1 MKFIINE
8 TQYQRIFETKEYM
21 DALLDKISSEGMS
34 SLSKIEREALERMSR
49 GEELTPEDMLSG
61 EIDDVYNPNSSFKD
75 LMLEYKEIEAGE
87 DIYYIKPLS
96 IESSIIE
103 ISGEDFEFLIDP
115 NFEENEVILFM
126 PDRDDDTVQIKYKN
140 VPETKEGMRKL
151 VLKLL
156 YQTLPEFIIKN
167 KF

>member
-1 MKFIINE
+1 MKFIIKE

-21 DALLDKISSEGMS
+21 DSLLDKISSEGMS

-61 EIDDVYNPNSSFKD
+61 EVDDIYNPNSSFKN

-87 DIYYIKPLS
+87 DIYYIKSLS

-126 PDRDDDTVQIKYKN
+126 PDRDDETVQIKYKN

-156 YQTLPEFIIKN
+156 YQTLPEFITKN
-167 KF
+167 RF